1 MLCWIVEELLL
12 VLCARPSLL
21 VIDHAS
27 FHKTVEVRAALDEGT
42 ITLAIIPGG
51 CTSILQPLDVA
62 INRPLKD
69 LLRQRLSEKLEYYE
83 EAGYSAATETTSSR
97 RILLTQIVAEVWERF
112 EKDKHYKE
120 MIRRSFQ
127 HTGINIAV
135 DGSENSLISIKDIK
149 KEIDFTGWE
158 SQEQVIKEET
168 FVDADLLDLT
178 ENLNQLLENKVKT
191 YTNQQLKDELR
202 RRGQRLSGNKVVL

>member
-1 MLCWIVEELLL
+1 MLRWIVEELLL

-21 VIDHAS
+21 VMDHAA

-42 ITLAIIPGG
+42 ITPAIIPGG

-97 RILLTQIVAEVWERF
+97 RILLTQIVADV
-112 EKDKHYKE
+112 
-120 MIRRSFQ
+120 
-127 HTGINIAV
+127 
-135 DGSENSLISIKDIK
+135 
-149 KEIDFTGWE
+149 
-158 SQEQVIKEET
+158 
-168 FVDADLLDLT
+168 
-178 ENLNQLLENKVKT
+178 
-191 YTNQQLKDELR
+191 
-202 RRGQRLSGNKVVL
+202 